1 MADPKHGD
9 NDKADAKP
17 GNPAHDPKHAKP
29 GK

>member
-9 NDKADAKP
+9 NGQADTKP

-29 GK
+29 SK